1 MDLQWIRALAAAVSV
16 CLKVGRSRSDLG
28 QSWNEPRQDFARR
41 SLRPCVMPGEWPGTA
56 GYWQKKSIHEDAHFE
71 RIARA
76 RGIMF
81 IDAPLLLIG
90 PYGTLVY

>member
-1 MDLQWIRALAAAVSV
+1 
-16 CLKVGRSRSDLG
+16 
-28 QSWNEPRQDFARR
+28 
-41 SLRPCVMPGEWPGTA
+41 MPGEWPGTA